1 MQNQPGKGLGHPQL
15 QGEVNPTRIECAV
28 GEGEEEGVRNGPKS
42 EFENGIARPLAPQRW
57 CSSPQ
62 EAPEALETQVQ
73 GAGTQR
79 RQMCAKKRGFCAM
92 WASF

>member
-1 MQNQPGKGLGHPQL
+1 M
-15 QGEVNPTRIECAV
+15 GEV
-28 GEGEEEGVRNGPKS
+28 EEERVRNGPKL
-42 EFENGIARPLAPQRW
+42 EFEMRIARPLAPQRW

-73 GAGTQR
+73 GAGTQKK
-79 RQMCAKKRGFCAM
+79 QMCAKKRWFCAL